1 MPFLVVFY
9 FLRKNNAIFINTL
22 YEYDIPLKL
31 TIAKALTSCRCLHK
45 AIIIQGAY
53 TLLYIGNLVLF
64 MKTVYGK

>member
-31 TIAKALTSCRCLHK
+31 TIAKAITSSLSS
-45 AIIIQGAY
+45 
-53 TLLYIGNLVLF
+53 
-64 MKTVYGK
+64 